1 MKAPI
6 AIQMV
11 GAPVACAEGIK
22 ETWREVG
29 EWAQAQLTARF
40 GEQISFTYYDLFD
53 SACPPML
60 GDTQLPYILVAG
72 EAVINGGKVSV
83 PLLRRKIEAL
93 LGD

>member
-1 MKAPI
+1 MKAPV
-6 AIQMV
+6 AVQMI

-29 EWAQAQLTARF
+29 VWAQAQLTARF

-53 SACPPML
+53 PACPPMP
-60 GDTQLPYILVAG
+60 GDGQLPCILVAG
-72 EAVINGGKVSV
+72 EVVINGGKVSL

>member
-1 MKAPI
+1 MKTPI
-6 AIQMV
+6 TVQMI

-22 ETWREVG
+22 ETWREVA